1 MNPGMDWVN
10 IICRDFVGWNVESRE
25 KVEAHFFFFFY
36 VGPMWQCQSEL
47 GIGPLSSSPYIN

>member
-25 KVEAHFFFFFY
+25 KVEAHFLFFF
-36 VGPMWQCQSEL
+36 MLDQCQSEL

>member
-25 KVEAHFFFFFY
+25 KVEAHIFFL
-36 VGPMWQCQSEL
+36 MLDQCQSEL